1 MPDPRAAALIYNP
14 VAGRIR
20 SNPGLIERLAATL
33 RRTCG
38 PVELTPTTGPHT
50 AGPIARQAIEN
61 GAPRVFIAGGDGTV
75 NEVAAGVAGT
85 GVPLGVLPA
94 GTANVFCMET
104 GLGRNPLR
112 VAESLPS
119 LVEREIALGSLE
131 AEGRGPR
138 LFLCMAG
145 IGLDARIVR
154 FVTPAFKQRFGK
166 LSYWQGGFAQLGKK
180 LEEFDVRIDGRLY
193 RSSFALVSRVSNY
206 GGDLNIARHAN
217 LLDDDFAVVLFEG
230 PSSVR
235 YLKYFSGVLVNRL
248 EGMSGVTL
256 ARARSVEISPVPNE
270 LADLQVDGE
279 HAGFAPARVSIAA
292 PRLRV
297 LLPRP
302 FVERMQARLATSS
315 AGSPSAR

>member
-1 MPDPRAAALIYNP
+1 VPDPRAAALIFNP

-20 SNPGLIERLAATL
+20 SNPGLIERLAAAL
-33 RRTCG
+33 RRHG
-38 PVELTPTTGPHT
+38 PVELSPTTGPRT
-50 AGPIARQAIEN
+50 AGPIAREAIEN
-61 GAPRVFIAGGDGTV
+61 GAPRIYIAGGDGTV

-85 GVPLGVLPA
+85 GVPLCVLPA

-112 VAESLPS
+112 VAGSLSS

-131 AEGRGPR
+131 TEGRDAR

-154 FVTPAFKQRFGK
+154 FVSPAVKQRFGK

-180 LEEFDVRIDGRLY
+180 LEEFDIRIDGRQY
-193 RSSFALVSRVSNY
+193 RSSFALVARVSNY
-206 GGDLNIARHAN
+206 GGDLDIARHAN
-217 LLDDDFAVVLFEG
+217 LLTDDFAIVLFEG
-230 PSSVR
+230 PGSLR
-235 YLKYFSGVLVNRL
+235 YLKYFSGVLLNRL
-248 EGMSGVTL
+248 GGMNGVTL
-256 ARARSVEISPVPNE
+256 TRARSVEIAPISNE

-302 FVERMQARLATSS
+302 FIERMEARLATSS
-315 AGSPSAR
+315 AESPSTR